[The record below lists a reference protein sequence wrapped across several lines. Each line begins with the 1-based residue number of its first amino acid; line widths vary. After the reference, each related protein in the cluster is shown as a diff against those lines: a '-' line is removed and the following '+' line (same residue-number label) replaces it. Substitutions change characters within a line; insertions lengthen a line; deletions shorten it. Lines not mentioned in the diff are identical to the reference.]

1 MRILYVLFFLLTLN
15 SCQKVKEKEVVRLMK
30 EWYRK
35 EVLFPDDLLFTV
47 LEKDTLKEIPKSDYT
62 IITYV
67 DSIGCTSC
75 KLKLQNWL
83 LLERKLRSIT
93 NKRVSCLFVIH
104 PKSKKEVNYI
114 LQENH
119 FDCPVCIDDSDI
131 FNKLNKF
138 PANIMYQTFLLDAG
152 NKVVAIGN
160 PIHND
165 RIKKLYLDIISGN
178 KMTSKK
184 GSMQTEITVSE
195 TLFDFGK
202 ISFKESQKCIFT
214 LQNTGKAL
222 LVIDDV
228 NTSCGCTSVQYSKE
242 PVKPGE
248 SLRITVIYKAD
259 HPEHFRKTI
268 TIYCNVP
275 TSPLQ
280 LKITGNAE

>member
-1 MRILYVLFFLLTLN
+1 MRVLYILFFLLTLN
-15 SCQKVKEKEVVRLMK
+15 SCQKAKEKEVVGLMK
-30 EWYRK
+30 EWNRK
-35 EVLFPDDLLFTV
+35 KVLFPDDLLFTV
-47 LEKDTLKEIPKSDYT
+47 LGKDTLKEIPKSDYT

-67 DSIGCTSC
+67 DSVGCTSC
-75 KLKLQNWL
+75 KLKLQNWI
-83 LLERKLRSIT
+83 LLEKKLKSIT
-93 NKRVSCLFVIH
+93 NKRVSFLFVIH
-104 PKSKKEVNYI
+104 PKSKKEISYI

-119 FDCPVCIDDSDI
+119 FNCPVCFDNSNI

-138 PANIMYQTFLLDAG
+138 PSNIMYQTFLLDAS

-165 RIKKLYLDIISGN
+165 RIKTLYLNIISGN
-178 KMTSKK
+178 KMTYKK
-184 GSMQTEITVSE
+184 GSMQTEISISE
-195 TLFDFGK
+195 NFIDFGK
-202 ISFKESQKCIFT
+202 FSFKESQKCIFT
-214 LQNTGKAL
+214 LQNTGKDL

>member
-30 EWYRK
+30 EWNRK

-228 NTSCGCTSVQYSKE
+228 NTSCGSTSVQYSKE

>member
-30 EWYRK
+30 EWNRK

-222 LVIDDV
+222 LFIDDV

>member
-30 EWYRK
+30 EWNRK

-138 PANIMYQTFLLDAG
+138 PANIMCQTFLLDAG

-184 GSMQTEITVSE
+184 G
-195 TLFDFGK
+195 
-202 ISFKESQKCIFT
+202 IFT

>member
-30 EWYRK
+30 EWNRK

-202 ISFKESQKCIFT
+202 ILFTESQKCLFT
-214 LQNTGKAL
+214 LQI
-222 LVIDDV
+222 LVRL
-228 NTSCGCTSVQYSKE
+228 Y
-242 PVKPGE
+242 
-248 SLRITVIYKAD
+248 
-259 HPEHFRKTI
+259 
-268 TIYCNVP
+268 
-275 TSPLQ
+275 
-280 LKITGNAE
+280 

>member
-1 MRILYVLFFLLTLN
+1 M
-15 SCQKVKEKEVVRLMK
+15 QK
-30 EWYRK
+30 
-35 EVLFPDDLLFTV
+35 
-47 LEKDTLKEIPKSDYT
+47 
-62 IITYV
+62 
-67 DSIGCTSC
+67 
-75 KLKLQNWL
+75 
-83 LLERKLRSIT
+83 
-93 NKRVSCLFVIH
+93 
-104 PKSKKEVNYI
+104 
-114 LQENH
+114 
-119 FDCPVCIDDSDI
+119 
-131 FNKLNKF
+131 
-138 PANIMYQTFLLDAG
+138 
-152 NKVVAIGN
+152 
-160 PIHND
+160 D

>member
-30 EWYRK
+30 EWNRK

-214 LQNTGKAL
+214 LQNTGKGL

>member
-30 EWYRK
+30 EWNRK

-152 NKVVAIGN
+152 NKVVAISLFLWYCSVAERRRRYAERRQLHGR
-160 PIHND
+160 PVVRPLVLREPGQMEQQHRR
-165 RIKKLYLDIISGN
+165 RIPQLDLPPHSPRNREYLAVGAVRRHRH
-178 KMTSKK
+178 
-184 GSMQTEITVSE
+184 Q
-195 TLFDFGK
+195 
-202 ISFKESQKCIFT
+202 
-214 LQNTGKAL
+214 L
-222 LVIDDV
+222 L
-228 NTSCGCTSVQYSKE
+228 
-242 PVKPGE
+242 
-248 SLRITVIYKAD
+248 
-259 HPEHFRKTI
+259 
-268 TIYCNVP
+268 
-275 TSPLQ
+275 
-280 LKITGNAE
+280 